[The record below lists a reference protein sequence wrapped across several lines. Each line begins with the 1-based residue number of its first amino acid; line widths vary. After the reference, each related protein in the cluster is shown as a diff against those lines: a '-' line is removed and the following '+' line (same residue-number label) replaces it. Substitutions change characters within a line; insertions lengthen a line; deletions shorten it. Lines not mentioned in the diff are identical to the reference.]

1 MRIHL
6 MIIILLS
13 SAVVM
18 GGDREREDHIFKS
31 SEIRYNRVEGL
42 FLGVKFPRERWRWYP
57 SPLLYGFAGYGFQ
70 SKKWRGQIGIERG
83 FLPEEHRFLIGAEAH
98 DLTDTEDHWIIP
110 TDENSLA
117 AILFREDFHD
127 FFRRVGFS
135 VYLNQNITQ
144 HLNLR
149 AEYREDRFE
158 SMEGNPNCWA
168 LFGGKKKF
176 RENPPVDPGKVRE
189 IVGRISIDTRDRS
202 RGLRRGWVIQ
212 LMGEFARDSFDSDFN
227 YSRYIFDLRR
237 YQPLGFDEGLSF
249 RLRIGTADAPLPLQ
263 KLFDLGGI
271 STLRG
276 YKFKEFTGDRM
287 VLANL
292 EYHFSLDRPWVSGL
306 WIFDEFDL
314 ILFLDTGIAWFTSR
328 PSSPVSSFDE
338 LNFSKLKTGIGIA
351 LTNEDGDVRL
361 NFAKRT
367 DVGGAPLVVTFRIN
381 RPF

>member
-13 SAVVM
+13 SAVAI
-18 GGDREREDHIFKS
+18 GGGRGRDDHIFKS

-57 SPLLYGFAGYGFQ
+57 NPLLYGFVGYGFE

-83 FLPEEHRFLIGAEAH
+83 FFEERYHFLIGAEAH

-117 AILFREDFHD
+117 AFLFREDFHD

-135 VYLNQNITQ
+135 TYLSQNITQ

-158 SMEGNPNCWA
+158 SMEGHPNCWA
-168 LFGGKKKF
+168 LFGGKKRF
-176 RENPPVDPGKVRE
+176 RGNPPVDSGKVRE
-189 IVGRISIDTRDRS
+189 IRGRILIDTRDRG
-202 RGLRRGWVIQ
+202 RGARKGWFIQ
-212 LMGEFARDSFDSDFN
+212 LRGEFARDSFGSDFD
-227 YSRYIFDLRR
+227 YSRYILDLRR
-237 YQPLGFDEGLSF
+237 HQPLGYHEGFNF

-263 KLFDLGGI
+263 RLFDLGGI

-287 VLANL
+287 ILANL
-292 EYHFSLDRPWVSGL
+292 EYHFCLDRPWMPDMG
-306 WIFDEFDL
+306 IFEECDL
-314 ILFLDTGIAWFTSR
+314 ILFVDTGIAWFTSKL
-328 PSSPVSSFDE
+328 SNPVSSFDE
-338 LNFSKLKTGIGIA
+338 LSLSKLKTDIGIA
-351 LTNEDGDVRL
+351 LTGEDGNVRL
-361 NFAKRT
+361 NFARRT
-367 DVGGAPLVVTFRIN
+367 DIGGAPLVVTFRIN